1 MRDGP
6 VGCADIISPA
16 NRFTISTHL
25 LSSFFLHLSLL
36 STLHST
42 MEKKITEKIAALPPD
57 ANYFSLEF
65 FPPKTRMVG

>member
-1 MRDGP
+1 MT
-6 VGCADIISPA
+6 VHFSP
-16 NRFTISTHL
+16 L
-25 LSSFFLHLSLL
+25 LLPFFPLPFHCPP
-36 STLHST
+36 TPFA